1 MAAAAAILATAVLS
15 GRDDVRGRDVGLDD
29 PAELPNSCQLASAD
43 WESKAIVST
52 RAQQTE
58 DTRQQPPPWPMP
70 LPCTS
75 PLPDSTADANCVAVA
90 ANTITYVASHVPR
103 RQTSL
108 APDMFVVFRRNPGMH
123 SLGTRLCTQCCAPY
137 VVVVDSIHV
146 NITPLRSC
154 FCSCSFSNLIKTHIL
169 HNSGCSAKHIFYT
182 TPYLSRGDALYI
194 V

>member
-15 GRDDVRGRDVGLDD
+15 GRDDVRGRGVGLDD
-29 PAELPNSCQLASAD
+29 PAELPNYCLLASAD

-75 PLPDSTADANCVAVA
+75 PLPDSTADANFVAVA

-108 APDMFVVFRRNPGMH
+108 APDRFVVSDAILGCIPWAPGFARKDLHHMWQ
-123 SLGTRLCTQCCAPY
+123 L
-137 VVVVDSIHV
+137 SI
-146 NITPLRSC
+146 
-154 FCSCSFSNLIKTHIL
+154 
-169 HNSGCSAKHIFYT
+169 
-182 TPYLSRGDALYI
+182 LST
-194 V
+194 